1 MKQITYI
8 ILAVMLLLCGGFGY
22 ERLMADR
29 DTDMNR
35 KGELSDIAESV
46 TAIPLKP
53 INGKSLTDA
62 HDIQKDGNDLFLIC
76 QGILYRFNRQGEL
89 VCQITQPEEIK
100 VAGYL
105 VHSLKK
111 QLIVLG
117 NVDDIYYYTFDG
129 ELLFKKKLRKD
140 FNEEQLLSAVL
151 YKGKIYTAERVI
163 EKDTLHRPCV
173 KQQVQVYDT
182 CFQPLE
188 SHPIVEVSLT
198 HPVLFP
204 NLQSVRLCVSP
215 DSGEMYAYSAPY
227 QPEHLLRDSLFI
239 HQTGGKEDIKD
250 GEIPLF
256 PVCMGSRYW
265 MAANQDAEKTEQRYL
280 FCWDRFENQTW
291 QLNEGFTDDFFQT
304 GSVAK
309 LEPMDL
315 YGQTYSFT
323 KFGKSLES
331 SFPEAA
337 DSTVV
342 FIVEM
347 KA

>member
-8 ILAVMLLLCGGFGY
+8 ILAAMLLLCGGFGY

-163 EKDTLHRPCV
+163 EKDTLHRTCV

-204 NLQSVRLCVSP
+204 NLQSVRLYRPIVEKC
-215 DSGEMYAYSAPY
+215 MLIR
-227 QPEHLLRDSLFI
+227 HLISRNIYYVIHCLFIKREAKKILKTERYRYSLFVWEVVI
-239 HQTGGKEDIKD
+239 GWLPIRMRRKQNNDICFA
-250 GEIPLF
+250 GI
-256 PVCMGSRYW
+256 VSRIRHGS
-265 MAANQDAEKTEQRYL
+265 
-280 FCWDRFENQTW
+280 
-291 QLNEGFTDDFFQT
+291 
-304 GSVAK
+304 
-309 LEPMDL
+309 
-315 YGQTYSFT
+315 
-323 KFGKSLES
+323 
-331 SFPEAA
+331 
-337 DSTVV
+337 
-342 FIVEM
+342 
-347 KA
+347 

>member
-8 ILAVMLLLCGGFGY
+8 ILAAMLLLCGGFGY

-35 KGELSDIAESV
+35 KGELSDIVESV
-46 TAIPLKP
+46 TAILLKP

-105 VHSLKK
+105 VYSLKK

-173 KQQVQVYDT
+173 KQQVIKREAKKILKKERY
-182 CFQPLE
+182 
-188 SHPIVEVSLT
+188 
-198 HPVLFP
+198 
-204 NLQSVRLCVSP
+204 R
-215 DSGEMYAYSAPY
+215 Y
-227 QPEHLLRDSLFI
+227 SLFVWEVVI
-239 HQTGGKEDIKD
+239 GWLPIRMRRKQNNDICFS
-250 GEIPLF
+250 GI
-256 PVCMGSRYW
+256 VSRIRHGS
-265 MAANQDAEKTEQRYL
+265 
-280 FCWDRFENQTW
+280 
-291 QLNEGFTDDFFQT
+291 
-304 GSVAK
+304 
-309 LEPMDL
+309 
-315 YGQTYSFT
+315 
-323 KFGKSLES
+323 
-331 SFPEAA
+331 
-337 DSTVV
+337 
-342 FIVEM
+342 
-347 KA
+347 

>member
-1 MKQITYI
+1 MKQATSI

-22 ERLMADR
+22 ERLQAGS
-29 DTDMNR
+29 DTPMNQ

-46 TAIPLKP
+46 TAIPLEPVK
-53 INGKSLTDA
+53 GQSLADA
-62 HDIQKDGNDLFLIC
+62 HDIQKDGNDLFLIS
-76 QGILYRFNRQGEL
+76 QNILYRFNRQGEL

-140 FNEEQLLSAVL
+140 FEEEQLLSAVL
-151 YKGKIYTAERVI
+151 YRGKIYTAERVL
-163 EKDTLHRPCV
+163 EKDSLHRPCV

-182 CFQPLE
+182 CFRPLE
-188 SHPIVEVSLT
+188 SHPIVEVPLT
-198 HPVLFP
+198 HPILSP
-204 NLQSVRLCVSP
+204 NLQSVRLYVSP
-215 DSGEMYAYSAPY
+215 ANGQMYAYSAPY

-239 HQTGGKEDIKD
+239 HQTGGRE
-250 GEIPLF
+250 GLEENEIPLL
-256 PVCMGSRYW
+256 PVCMGNRYW
-265 MAANQDAEKTEQRYL
+265 MAANQHAEDTEKQYW
-280 FCWDRFENQTW
+280 FCWDRLGNQAW
-291 QLNEGFTDDFFQT
+291 QLTDGFTDDFFQT
-304 GSVAK
+304 GSVTK
-309 LEPMDL
+309 LESMDL
-315 YGQTYSFT
+315 YGRTYSFT
-323 KFGKSLES
+323 KRGKSLQA
-331 SFPEAA
+331 SFPKAA

-342 FIVEM
+342 FIVQM

>member
-8 ILAVMLLLCGGFGY
+8 ILAAMLLLCGGFGY

-151 YKGKIYTAERVI
+151 YKGKNLYGRTSDRKRYFASYVLYD
-163 EKDTLHRPCV
+163 KDTCITRHRKAV
-173 KQQVQVYDT
+173 WRGK
-182 CFQPLE
+182 
-188 SHPIVEVSLT
+188 II
-198 HPVLFP
+198 
-204 NLQSVRLCVSP
+204 
-215 DSGEMYAYSAPY
+215 
-227 QPEHLLRDSLFI
+227 LR
-239 HQTGGKEDIKD
+239 
-250 GEIPLF
+250 
-256 PVCMGSRYW
+256 
-265 MAANQDAEKTEQRYL
+265 
-280 FCWDRFENQTW
+280 
-291 QLNEGFTDDFFQT
+291 
-304 GSVAK
+304 
-309 LEPMDL
+309 
-315 YGQTYSFT
+315 
-323 KFGKSLES
+323 
-331 SFPEAA
+331 
-337 DSTVV
+337 
-342 FIVEM
+342 
-347 KA
+347 

>member
-1 MKQITYI
+1 MKQITCI
-8 ILAVMLLLCGGFGY
+8 ILAAMLLLCGGFGY
-22 ERLMADR
+22 EHLMAERNADLRR
-29 DTDMNR
+29 D
-35 KGELSDIAESV
+35 GELSDIAESV

-53 INGKSLTDA
+53 INGQPLTEA
-62 HDIQKDGNDLFLIC
+62 HDIQKEGDDLFLIS
-76 QGILYRFNRQGEL
+76 QGILYRFNRQGDL
-89 VCQITQPEEIK
+89 VCQITHPEEIK

-105 VHSLKK
+105 VHALKK

-140 FNEEQLLSAVL
+140 FDEEQLMSAVL
-151 YKGKIYTAERVI
+151 HRGKIYTAERI
-163 EKDTLHRPCV
+163 LTSDTLHRPCV
-173 KQQVQVYDT
+173 KQEMRVYDT
-182 CFQPLE
+182 CFRPLE

-198 HPVLFP
+198 HPILSP
-204 NLQSVRLCVSP
+204 NAQSVRLCVSP
-215 DSGEMYAYSAPY
+215 DSGQMYAYSAPC

-239 HQTGGKEDIKD
+239 HQSGIMGGIDDNEV
-250 GEIPLF
+250 PLL

-265 MAANQDAEKTEQRYL
+265 LSVNQHAEEKEKRYL
-280 FCWDRFENQTW
+280 FCWDRSGNHAW

-304 GSVAK
+304 GTVAE

-315 YGQTYSFT
+315 CGQTYSFT
-323 KFGKSLES
+323 KRGESLQA

-342 FIVEM
+342 FIVQM